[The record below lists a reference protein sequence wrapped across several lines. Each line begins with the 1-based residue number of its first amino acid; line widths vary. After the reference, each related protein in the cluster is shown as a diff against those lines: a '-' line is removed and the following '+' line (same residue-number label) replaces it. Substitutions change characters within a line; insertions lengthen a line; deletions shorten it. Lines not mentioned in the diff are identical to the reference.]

1 MPCHP
6 KYNLPFLFIS
16 SFLWYVNIAIEDLSE
31 NPQNYK
37 KEKMFVQQIL
47 AILVLVKTLEID
59 GFPTSSKVDETLIG
73 SVDVA
78 MPQIQTIEVRRR

>member
-1 MPCHP
+1 MSNTQ
-6 KYNLPFLFIS
+6 KILPFLH
-16 SFLWYVNIAIEDLSE
+16 LHKCGTV
-31 NPQNYK
+31 
-37 KEKMFVQQIL
+37 EKMFVQQIL

-78 MPQIQTIEVRRR
+78 MPQIQTIEVRKR